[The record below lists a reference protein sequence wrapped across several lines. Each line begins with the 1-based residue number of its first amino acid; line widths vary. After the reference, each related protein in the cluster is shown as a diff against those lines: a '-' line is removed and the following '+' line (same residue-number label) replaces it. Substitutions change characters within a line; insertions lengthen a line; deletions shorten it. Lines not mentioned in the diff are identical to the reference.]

1 MSLSIDQVKHIAKL
15 ARLRISDL
23 EIEKYS
29 KDLNQILAYVEQL
42 QELDTQGVEPML
54 GAVQNQKALR
64 EDIVINSGL
73 QEKML
78 ANAPDSEDTAIK
90 VPQMS

>member
-1 MSLSIDQVKHIAKL
+1 L
-15 ARLRISDL
+15 ARLTLSDS
-23 EIEKYS
+23 EIEQYS

-42 QELDTQGVEPML
+42 QELDTANVEPML
-54 GAVQNQKALR
+54 GAVQNQKSLR
-64 EDIVINSGL
+64 EDEVVNSGL

-78 ANAPDSEDTAIK
+78 ANAPDSEGTAIK

>member
-1 MSLSIDQVKHIAKL
+1 MSLSTDQVKHIAKL
-15 ARLRISDL
+15 ARLSLSDL

-42 QELDTQGVEPML
+42 QELDTQDVEPML

-90 VPQMS
+90 VSQMS

>member
-1 MSLSIDQVKHIAKL
+1 MSLSTDQVKHIAKL
-15 ARLRISDL
+15 ARLSLSDL

-64 EDIVINSGL
+64 EDIVIDSGL

>member
-1 MSLSIDQVKHIAKL
+1 MTLSKDQVKHIAKL
-15 ARLRISDL
+15 ARLTLTED

-42 QELDTQGVEPML
+42 QELDTKGVEPMY
-54 GAVQNQKALR
+54 GAVQHQKSFRQDQAL
-64 EDIVINSGL
+64 DSGL
-73 QEKML
+73 QELML

>member
-15 ARLRISDL
+15 ARLSLSDL

-64 EDIVINSGL
+64 EDIVIYSGL

>member
-1 MSLSIDQVKHIAKL
+1 MNFSINQVKQIAKL
-15 ARLRISDL
+15 AKLSLSDQD
-23 EIEKYS
+23 IEKYS

-42 QELDTQGVEPML
+42 QELDTEGVEPML
-54 GAVQNQKALR
+54 GAVQNQKPLR
-64 EDIVINSGL
+64 EDIVIDSGL

>member
-1 MSLSIDQVKHIAKL
+1 MSLSTDQVKHIAKL
-15 ARLRISDL
+15 ARLSLSDL

-42 QELDTQGVEPML
+42 QELDTQDVEPML

>member
-1 MSLSIDQVKHIAKL
+1 MSLSTDQVKHIAKL
-15 ARLRISDL
+15 ARLSLSDL

-64 EDIVINSGL
+64 EDIVI
-73 QEKML
+73 K
-78 ANAPDSEDTAIK
+78 DTAIK

>member
-1 MSLSIDQVKHIAKL
+1 MSLSTDQVKHIAKL
-15 ARLRISDL
+15 ARLSLSDL

-54 GAVQNQKALR
+54 GAVQNQKPLR
-64 EDIVINSGL
+64 EDIVIDSGL

>member
-1 MSLSIDQVKHIAKL
+1 MSLSTEQVKHIAKL
-15 ARLRISDL
+15 ARLTLSDS
-23 EIEKYS
+23 EIEQYS

-42 QELDTQGVEPML
+42 QELDTANVEPML

-64 EDIVINSGL
+64 EDEVVNSGL

-78 ANAPDSEDTAIK
+78 ANAPDSEGTAIK

>member
-15 ARLRISDL
+15 ARLSLSDL

-64 EDIVINSGL
+64 EDIVIDSGL

-78 ANAPDSEDTAIK
+78 ANAPDSEETAIK

>member
-1 MSLSIDQVKHIAKL
+1 MSLSTDQVKHIAKL
-15 ARLRISDL
+15 ARLSLSDQ